1 MVTNYTLLWRF
12 SFLKCRKT
20 RTKLS
25 KSFKS
30 LPHIYLYTT
39 PKTKLKGKQS
49 LKWKTFKSCL
59 WLLKAIWSLQEFS
72 KLLRDFLNFV
82 LVCKG
87 ISIRYD
93 NDKKKVFFSTVVNWG
108 PFMNNLSKK
117 VFKQLSINDK
127 GYRFLK
133 KLFQKTKFFMKL
145 CPIRT
150 NFETTISK
158 SVNHSTKFVYWWQE
172 PFKMGIH
179 TTKCR
184 FRINTCYKF

>member
-1 MVTNYTLLWRF
+1 MVTNYTLLWQF

-72 KLLRDFLNFV
+72 KLLKDFLNFV
-82 LVCKG
+82 LVCKE
-87 ISIRYD
+87 ISPRYG
-93 NDKKKVFFSTVVNWG
+93 NDKNKVFFSTALAWG
-108 PFMNNLSKK
+108 RLMNNLSTN
-117 VFKQLSINDK
+117 VLKQLSINDK
-127 GYRFLK
+127 GYPFFK
-133 KLFQKTKFFMKL
+133 KLV
-145 CPIRT
+145 
-150 NFETTISK
+150 SK
-158 SVNHSTKFVYWWQE
+158 N
-172 PFKMGIH
+172 
-179 TTKCR
+179 
-184 FRINTCYKF
+184 